1 MELKSKLSARKINS
15 IKNDTEL
22 RPLFIDYMG
31 ENLKMTMA
39 EFYRLE
45 DKDVLKF
52 KRQASRSLLTL
63 VRILELRIG
72 KEHVYTAIEHVCN
85 HYMQFVGF
93 TGGNI
98 FNIEE

>member
-1 MELKSKLSARKINS
+1 MSATRINS
-15 IKNDTEL
+15 IKNDVEL

-45 DKDVLKF
+45 DRALLKF
-52 KRQASRSLLTL
+52 KQQASRSLVNL
-63 VRILELRIG
+63 VKELESRVG
-72 KEHVYTAIEHVCN
+72 EEHVYTAIEQVCN
-85 HYMQFVGF
+85 YYMQFVGF

-98 FNIEE
+98 FKIED